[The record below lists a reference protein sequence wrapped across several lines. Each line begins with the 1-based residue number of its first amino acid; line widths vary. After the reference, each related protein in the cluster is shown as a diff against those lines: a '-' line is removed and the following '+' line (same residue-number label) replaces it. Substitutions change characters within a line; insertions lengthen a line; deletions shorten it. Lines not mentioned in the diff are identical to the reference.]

1 MKILVTGRV
10 GFIGCHFVRHTLEN
24 LSLGTGHRSPVTNH
38 VVINASAFTTVYD
51 AESQETDAFAVKAPG
66 AQNLEIAASETAAK
80 PVQPS
85 TDSWARASISP
96 MRNC

>member
-24 LSLGTGHRSPVTNH
+24 LPPVTGHH

-51 AESQETDAFAVKAPG
+51 AESQETDAFAVKATG

-80 PVQPS
+80 PVQLS

-96 MRNC
+96 MRNW